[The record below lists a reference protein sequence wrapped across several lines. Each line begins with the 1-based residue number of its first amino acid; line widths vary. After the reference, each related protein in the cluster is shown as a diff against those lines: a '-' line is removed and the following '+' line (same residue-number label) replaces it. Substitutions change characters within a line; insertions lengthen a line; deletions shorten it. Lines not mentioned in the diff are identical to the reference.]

1 MWLIVVFEVLLAIL
15 AIFGTAIMLIE
26 IDYQLSIVYMR
37 PVFWKPIEVEYYG
50 YLRKQLAMKYFR
62 WAVINHIP
70 SDVFKKM
77 SSWNKVMQQAIYNST
92 HPDP

>member
-1 MWLIVVFEVLLAIL
+1 MWLIVVFEVLLAMI
-15 AIFGTAIMLIE
+15 AIFGTVIMFIE
-26 IDYQLSIVYMR
+26 IDYQRSAAYMR
-37 PVFWKPIEVEYYG
+37 PMFWEPIEVEYYG

-62 WAVINHIP
+62 FAVVHHIK

-92 HPDP
+92 HPT